1 MVMMPDNF
9 VNPMDSIGD
18 AAGAA
23 FEQALAGGADP
34 AAAFEAAGAAA
45 QGAAEGLGI
54 PMEVFG
60 PVMGAAAD
68 AFQGSIAGGADPAA
82 AFEAAGN
89 AAEGAVDHV
98 AHIEAAGEQAFTEA
112 IADGA
117 APMEAFEAAEA
128 ACGDMCA
135 DMGIPPDAFQAVAGP
150 AHDAFQQAMDAGTP
164 IDGCL
169 DAAVQVCDGAIEG
182 FADCCPNDMGPMC
195 EGTPPPDGYGPEG
208 FAPMFGPAM
217 EGGPQD
223 FAALDD
229 ALAPPPGPEGPA
241 DFGGDPVGGAMD
253 ANMAQGGAPEG
264 PPAGD
269 PAGNE
274 FADPGIAGDGDP
286 NDDQGGGDDFA
297 A

>member
-23 FEQALAGGADP
+23 FEQA
-34 AAAFEAAGAAA
+34 
-45 QGAAEGLGI
+45 
-54 PMEVFG
+54 
-60 PVMGAAAD
+60 
-68 AFQGSIAGGADPAA
+68 IAGGADPAA

-89 AAEGAVDHV
+89 AAEGAVDHA

-112 IADGA
+112 MADGA

-135 DMGIPPDAFQAVAGP
+135 DMGIPADAFQAVAGP
-150 AHDAFQQAMDAGTP
+150 AHEAFEQAMEAGTP

-169 DAAVQVCDGAIEG
+169 DAAVQVCDGAVDG

-195 EGTPPPDGYGPEG
+195 NGIPPEGGYGPEG
-208 FAPMFGPAM
+208 FEPMFGPSM
-217 EGGPQD
+217 EGGMQD

-229 ALAPPPGPEGPA
+229 ALAPPAGQEGPA
-241 DFGGDPVGGAMD
+241 EFGGDPVGGAMD
-253 ANMAQGGAPEG
+253 ANMQQGGAPEG

-269 PAGNE
+269 QAGGQN
-274 FADPGIAGDGDP
+274 FADPGIAGDDDP
-286 NDDQGGGDDFA
+286 NDDQGGGNDFA